1 MEFCLVSILF
11 TDMVTDST
19 ISRVL
24 IFLTKK
30 YKIVNQVVIMVLEND
45 RGKEHHEAITW
56 QKQIDV
62 MTLTESKL

>member
-56 QKQIDV
+56 QK
-62 MTLTESKL
+62 

>member
-11 TDMVTDST
+11 IDMVTDST

-56 QKQIDV
+56 
-62 MTLTESKL
+62 